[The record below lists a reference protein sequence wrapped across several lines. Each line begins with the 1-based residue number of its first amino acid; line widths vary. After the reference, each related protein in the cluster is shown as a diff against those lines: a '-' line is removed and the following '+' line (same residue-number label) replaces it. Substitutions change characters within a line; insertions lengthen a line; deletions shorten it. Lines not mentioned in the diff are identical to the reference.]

1 MKKVLYL
8 AFVAMVVLFAS
19 CKEEHTTP
27 INAIAKACF
36 APGGNN
42 SYWEYHDGRSVTERD
57 FTVTLTDYEEYQN
70 SCDERKVYSEAINY
84 KLNGEACTVYSYSCT
99 QDGTAH
105 IQVAIPHS
113 EALYLECDADGNY
126 NCKAHDVF
134 PTYDVNNITYENV
147 HYFEVELGSDIYH
160 YYFAEGYGL
169 IYMYDDQQKV
179 QLKANARPVIR

>member
-1 MKKVLYL
+1 MYL

-42 SYWEYHDGRSVTERD
+42 SVWEYHDARSTDERD
-57 FTVTLTDYEEYQN
+57 FEVSISDYEEYQN
-70 SCDERKVYSEAINY
+70 ACDERKVYSQAINY
-84 KLNGEACTVYSYSCT
+84 KLGGDPCTVYSYSCT
-99 QDGTAH
+99 EDGTAR

-113 EALYLECDADGNY
+113 QALYLECNANGEFSGEGLQKHEVLDVY
-126 NCKAHDVF
+126 NI
-134 PTYDVNNITYENV
+134 NNVDYEKV
-147 HYFEVELGSDIYH
+147 HHFDVELGTDMYH

-179 QLKANARPVIR
+179 QLKANVRPVIR